1 MPSQF
6 ATLLAQLQAGKS
18 LKNQKI
24 KIEMDDCVLFCIAQK
39 KWPKSIQLSYED
51 LSKINEAHRFRL
63 DKVELKNPNK
73 NIALVYLSIS
83 LQ

>member
-39 KWPKSIQLSYED
+39 K
-51 LSKINEAHRFRL
+51 
-63 DKVELKNPNK
+63 
-73 NIALVYLSIS
+73 
-83 LQ
+83 